1 MKSIEN
7 VGLGVADVEPDSDAL
22 GEGVE
27 DREGRRWVDL
37 RPAVGGD
44 EQRAT
49 AEVDLRVRLGDQ
61 PGEPG
66 AIGGS

>member
-1 MKSIEN
+1 MAT
-7 VGLGVADVEPDSDAL
+7 VGAGSTS
-22 GEGVE
+22 
-27 DREGRRWVDL
+27 GR
-37 RPAVGGD
+37 PSAAMSSAP
-44 EQRAT
+44 E